1 MSSDN
6 KQPEQLPPEQVKIKE
21 IADAIIKEG
30 TSHSTYGNWISQY
43 SRLGEDEQFARE
55 HTDEIIVE
63 LVSREEV
70 SDVWE
75 DESGFD
81 VNYYTNYVENY
92 EPLDEDLEREEEE
105 RIRMSGEQTSEAE
118 M

>member
-1 MSSDN
+1 MADN
-6 KQPEQLPPEQVKIKE
+6 KQSEQLSPEQIKIKE

-30 TSHSTYGNWISQY
+30 ASHSIYGNYISQY
-43 SRLGEDEQFARE
+43 SGFGEDEQFARE
-55 HTDEIIVE
+55 HTEDIIVE

-70 SDVWE
+70 CDVWE

>member
-1 MSSDN
+1 MSLDN
-6 KQPEQLPPEQVKIKE
+6 KQTEQLSPEQVKIKE

-43 SRLGEDEQFARE
+43 ENFGEDEQFARE
-55 HTDEIIVE
+55 HTDEIITE

-70 SDVWE
+70 SDVLE

-105 RIRMSGEQTSEAE
+105 RIRMSGEQTSKAE